1 MENKAIRD
9 LHGKIVERRNKV
21 AAYLDKKGE
30 DGRYNLTKEEAEN
43 LKTLNDELADL
54 GTKYDR
60 ERELDKAERDNKAA
74 LKSLGDP
81 FDPVPFG
88 GMPRGGDG
96 VGQDQRGRVLT
107 LGDLVIESEACKS
120 RSSGKTPFRIEI
132 SEQQAFDYIK
142 TLMTETGTSGAGYAP
157 PNNRTPIVV
166 YSPQRRPVVA
176 DLIPS
181 TPTSDSAIRYMEE
194 TTFTN
199 SAAGVLE
206 GNSKPE
212 SANGFTERTVTV
224 ETIATTLPITEQQL
238 ADVPQL
244 RGIVDNRLT
253 LMMLQSEES
262 SLLTGNGTSP
272 QLAGFLTKAG
282 VQSYALG
289 TDVTGEPVPDAI
301 MRAMTLVRFTGFAE
315 PSAAIFHPN
324 DWRDIRL
331 LRTTTGDYIWGSP
344 SEVGPERIWGL
355 RTVVTPVMT
364 QNTCLLGDFLLYSMI
379 TRRQG
384 LTIEVGYV
392 NDDFKKNQ
400 KTIRA
405 EERLALLILRASAFC
420 KVTGI

>member
-1 MENKAIRD
+1 MENKAIKE
-9 LHGKIVERRNKV
+9 LHGKIVERRTKV
-21 AAYLDKKGE
+21 GEYLARKGA
-30 DGRYNLTKEEAEN
+30 DGRYDLTKEQAEH
-43 LKTLNDELADL
+43 LKSLNDELTDL
-54 GTKYDR
+54 GKQYDR
-60 ERELDKAERDNKAA
+60 ERELAKAEADNQAA
-74 LKSLGDP
+74 LKSLAEP
-81 FDPVPFG
+81 FESVPYPG
-88 GMPRGGDG
+88 QARGGDG
-96 VGQDQRGRVLT
+96 VGQDRRGRILT
-107 LGDLVIESEACKS
+107 LGDLVCESDACKS
-120 RSSGKTPFRIEI
+120 RKSGKHAFRVEI
-132 SEQQAFDYIK
+132 SEDQAADYLK
-142 TLMTETGTSGAGYAP
+142 TLMTETGSSGAGYAP

-181 TPTSDSAIRYMEE
+181 TPTTDSAIRYMEE

-199 SAAGVLE
+199 AVAGVLE
-206 GNSKPE
+206 GASKPE

-224 ETIATTLPITEQQL
+224 ETVATTLPITEQQL

-253 LMMLQSEES
+253 LMMLQAEEAK
-262 SLLTGNGTSP
+262 LLTDNGTSP
-272 QLAGFLTKAG
+272 QLTGFLTKAG

-301 MRAMTLVRFTGFAE
+301 LRGITLVRFTGFAE

-364 QNTCLLGDFLLYSMI
+364 ENTSLLGDFLLYAMI
-379 TRRQG
+379 CRRQG

-405 EERLALLILRASAFC
+405 EERLALLILRASAFV